1 MLHKLVKG
9 KHKSTH
15 KMTKTGDGA
24 TQHQSHQR
32 QADLCEF
39 KVSLVYSV
47 RFRTARAKQRNSV
60 LKTQNRR
67 GGGNSP
73 VSKVCVMVHTTS
85 PSFSGREQRP

>member
-9 KHKSTH
+9 KDKSTH

-39 KVSLVYSV
+39 KVSLVY
-47 RFRTARAKQRNSV
+47 RTSARTDTS
-60 LKTQNRR
+60 LD
-67 GGGNSP
+67 P
-73 VSKVCVMVHTTS
+73 VSSVSKKKKKTDGQES
-85 PSFSGREQRP
+85 L